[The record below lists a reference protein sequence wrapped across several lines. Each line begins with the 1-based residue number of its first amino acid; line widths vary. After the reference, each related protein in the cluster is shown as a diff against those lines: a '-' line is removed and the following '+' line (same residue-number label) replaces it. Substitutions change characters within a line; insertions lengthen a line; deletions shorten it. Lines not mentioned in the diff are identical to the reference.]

1 MSVSSLNWDHHLVS
15 VQSCFSNALNDPVYS
30 DVTLVSDDFKSFQGH
45 KVILSSCSKVF
56 MELLKLSNPQSSP
69 MIYLRGFSSN
79 QISNILK
86 FIYQGS
92 VEVPTSDLT
101 CFVEK
106 AEELQLLN
114 IRTKRDETGNGVTKE
129 EIEEAYKEVNASNIE
144 NLKEVSM
151 KKEMVDSLNSEEI
164 SDKVDLMVD
173 QMIAQEM
180 DDSLDSEGICD
191 KVDQMIGQAPEYSNN
206 DSFYFDVSPD
216 DSMRDEKTKD
226 EHINSLDLDS
236 EEPRPEKNTYKADP
250 HIESLL
256 AEVHSYKGFHHCP
269 HSGCDYK
276 AKRKELIRNH
286 LSSTHGGPKFYCPY
300 QSCNRIYSNGGN
312 LRSHTKS
319 YHSCDK
325 CPEKY
330 EFNKDLRKHKKAL
343 HPNPYIN

>member
-1 MSVSSLNWDHHLVS
+1 MSVSSLNWDHHLIS

-30 DVTLVSDDFKSFQGH
+30 DVTLVSDDFQSFQGH

-69 MIYLRGFSSN
+69 MIYLKGFSSN

-92 VEVPTSDLT
+92 VEVPTTDLT
-101 CFVEK
+101 SFVEK

-114 IRTKRDETGNGVTKE
+114 IRTKRDETNE
-129 EIEEAYKEVNASNIE
+129 NIEEAYKEVNASNIE
-144 NLKEVSM
+144 SLNEVSM
-151 KKEMVDSLNSEEI
+151 KKETEDSSYSERICDE
-164 SDKVDLMVD
+164 VD
-173 QMIAQEM
+173 QMIAQAQEN
-180 DDSLDSEGICD
+180 
-191 KVDQMIGQAPEYSNN
+191 MIN
-206 DSFYFDVSPD
+206 DSFNADVTPD
-216 DSMRDEKTKD
+216 ESVEDEKTNE
-226 EHINSLDLDS
+226 EHKNSLNLNS
-236 EEPRPEKNTYKADP
+236 EEPGPEEKKVYKADP

-256 AEVHSYKGFHHCP
+256 AEVHSYKGFNHCP

-319 YHSCDK
+319 YHTCDK

-343 HPNPYIN
+343 HPNPYMK

>member
-1 MSVSSLNWDHHLVS
+1 MSVSSLNWDHHLSS
-15 VQSCFSNALNDPVYS
+15 VQNCFSSALNDPIYS

-56 MELLKLSNPQSSP
+56 MELLKLSNPQTSS
-69 MIYLRGFSSN
+69 MIYLKGFTSN

-86 FIYQGS
+86 FIYQGC
-92 VEVPTSDLT
+92 VEVPTTDLSS
-101 CFVEK
+101 FVEK

-114 IRTKRDETGNGVTKE
+114 IKTKKDNLSNVVNNDK
-129 EIEEAYKEVNASNIE
+129 IEESCKEVNARLSEDSMNDKIEESYKEVNAELNE
-144 NLKEVSM
+144 DSM
-151 KKEMVDSLNSEEI
+151 KKEKPDFSNPDEICDEVNQILAQAQDYPGISSYFEENFTMTTDESENHNPTIEDENTEGQENAVIVNSEE
-164 SDKVDLMVD
+164 
-173 QMIAQEM
+173 
-180 DDSLDSEGICD
+180 
-191 KVDQMIGQAPEYSNN
+191 
-206 DSFYFDVSPD
+206 PD
-216 DSMRDEKTKD
+216 
-226 EHINSLDLDS
+226 
-236 EEPRPEKNTYKADP
+236 PEKKIFKSDP

-286 LSSTHGGPKFYCPY
+286 LSSTHGGPKFHCPY
-300 QSCNRIYSNGGN
+300 ESCNRIYSNGGN

-343 HPNPYIN
+343 HPNPFMRY

>member
-69 MIYLRGFSSN
+69 MIYLKGFSSN

-92 VEVPTSDLT
+92 VEVPTTDLT
-101 CFVEK
+101 SFVEK

-114 IRTKRDETGNGVTKE
+114 IRTKRDETGNAVTNEK
-129 EIEEAYKEVNASNIE
+129 IEEAYQEVNASNIDSL
-144 NLKEVSM
+144 NEVSM
-151 KKEMVDSLNSEEI
+151 KK
-164 SDKVDLMVD
+164 
-173 QMIAQEM
+173 EM
-180 DDSLDSEGICD
+180 DDSLDSEEICD
-191 KVDQMIGQAPEYSNN
+191 NVDQMIAQAQEYPNNN
-206 DSFYFDVSPD
+206 DSFNFDVSPD
-216 DSMRDEKTKD
+216 ESITMGDEKTK
-226 EHINSLDLDS
+226 EEQINSLNLDL
-236 EEPRPEKNTYKADP
+236 EEPGPEKNTYKADP

-343 HPNPYIN
+343 HPNPYIK

>member
-1 MSVSSLNWDHHLVS
+1 MSVSSLNWDHHLIS
-15 VQSCFSNALNDPVYS
+15 VQSCFSNALNNPVYS
-30 DVTLVSDDFKSFQGH
+30 DVTLVSDDFQSFQGH

-69 MIYLRGFSSN
+69 MIYLKGFSSN

-92 VEVPTSDLT
+92 VEVPTTDLT
-101 CFVEK
+101 SFVEK

-114 IRTKRDETGNGVTKE
+114 IRTKRDETDNAITNE
-129 EIEEAYKEVNASNIE
+129 NIEEAYKEVNASNIE
-144 NLKEVSM
+144 IESLNEVSM
-151 KKEMVDSLNSEEI
+151 KKETEDSLYSERICDE
-164 SDKVDLMVD
+164 VD
-173 QMIAQEM
+173 QMIAQAQEN
-180 DDSLDSEGICD
+180 
-191 KVDQMIGQAPEYSNN
+191 MIN
-206 DSFYFDVSPD
+206 DSFNADVTPD
-216 DSMRDEKTKD
+216 ESIEDEKTNE
-226 EHINSLDLDS
+226 EHKNSLNLNS
-236 EEPRPEKNTYKADP
+236 EEPGPEEKKVYKADP

-256 AEVHSYKGFHHCP
+256 SEVHSYKGFHHCP

-319 YHSCDK
+319 YHTCDK

-343 HPNPYIN
+343 HPNPYMK

>member
-1 MSVSSLNWDHHLVS
+1 MSVSSLNWDHHLSS
-15 VQSCFSNALNDPVYS
+15 VQNCFSSALNDPIYS

-56 MELLKLSNPQSSP
+56 MELLKLSNPQTSP
-69 MIYLRGFSSN
+69 MIYLKGFTSN

-86 FIYQGS
+86 FIYQGC
-92 VEVPTSDLT
+92 VEVPTTDLSS
-101 CFVEK
+101 FVEK

-114 IRTKRDETGNGVTKE
+114 IRTKGDNPSNVLNINNDKKE
-129 EIEEAYKEVNASNIE
+129 ESCKEDDASFSE
-144 NLKEVSM
+144 DSM
-151 KKEMVDSLNSEEI
+151 KKEKPDLSDPDEICDEVSQIIEQAQEYPGISSYLEENFTMNTDESENHNSTVEDENTEDPTNAVVLNSEE
-164 SDKVDLMVD
+164 
-173 QMIAQEM
+173 
-180 DDSLDSEGICD
+180 
-191 KVDQMIGQAPEYSNN
+191 
-206 DSFYFDVSPD
+206 PD
-216 DSMRDEKTKD
+216 
-226 EHINSLDLDS
+226 
-236 EEPRPEKNTYKADP
+236 PEKKIFKSDP

-286 LSSTHGGPKFYCPY
+286 LSSTHGGPKFHCPY
-300 QSCNRIYSNGGN
+300 ESCNRIYSNGGN

-343 HPNPYIN
+343 HPNPFMRY